1 MPQQKQQQD
10 RVEAD
15 SRPGSA
21 ARKLPAPP
29 PGPGP
34 RPRASRSTHLGRWG
48 RDRQAQ
54 PLVALPL
61 WHLRPTG
68 DSALGTRGPASSTSP
83 HSPCLPVTPSLGGPA
98 GGSGHS
104 RSSSTSR
111 PRRCPA
117 AGGPGT
123 ASRYCPGGSGC
134 PARGRAGGERAQGCG
149 STVPKALAW
158 RHVLRFSGQG
168 SHCPPTSGPALAY
181 APRSVQQQKRPWL
194 SCPRARRHHRGPA
207 RWARHCRPVSGHAH
221 SQRPRRECLPHGPAV
236 PHGHVKDRVAGAPS
250 AVASTPQ
257 ALDMFGKEGKKG
269 SKGKWAGRW
278 TPRKGSRRRPHACR
292 GPSPCQGSGAFRP
305 QPRFPPLPFGSAS
318 EGFLWRPSQTF
329 CPPSSQ
335 ILVTFG
341 DRKMG

>member
-48 RDRQAQ
+48 RDRQAR

-61 WHLRPTG
+61 WHLDPR
-68 DSALGTRGPASSTSP
+68 GTR
-83 HSPCLPVTPSLGGPA
+83 HSGPSLLHLPTLALSPSDALSGWARGGQRPQQQQQHIPPRA
-98 GGSGHS
+98 LPSSG
-104 RSSSTSR
+104 R
-111 PRRCPA
+111 PWHCLALLSWRQRVP
-117 AGGPGT
+117 GPGQ
-123 ASRYCPGGSGC
+123 
-134 PARGRAGGERAQGCG
+134 AGGERAQGCG

-236 PHGHVKDRVAGAPS
+236 PHGHVKNRVTGAPS

-278 TPRKGSRRRPHACR
+278 TPRKGSRQRPHACR

-305 QPRFPPLPFGSAS
+305 QPCFPPLPFGSAS

>member
-29 PGPGP
+29 PDLGP
-34 RPRASRSTHLGRWG
+34 
-48 RDRQAQ
+48 
-54 PLVALPL
+54 
-61 WHLRPTG
+61 
-68 DSALGTRGPASSTSP
+68 ALGLPGAPTWGGGAGTGRRG
-83 HSPCLPVTPSLGGPA
+83 LWWPSLSGIYAPQGTRHSGPSLLHLPTLA
-98 GGSGHS
+98 LSPSDALSGWARGGSGHS
-104 RSSSTSR
+104 SSSSTSR
-111 PRRCPA
+111 PGRCPA

-236 PHGHVKDRVAGAPS
+236 PHGHVKNRVTGAPS

-305 QPRFPPLPFGSAS
+305 QPCFPPLPFGSAS